1 MEGFTETALLYRPLI
16 NKVIRTLRIYKEKD
30 EYFQI
35 GLIALW
41 EAAEKHS
48 SAKGPFLPF
57 AYSVIK
63 GRMLNQLNKERKHE
77 EKYGAEWKE
86 ESTSSS
92 AEDYFKDEKFDFLC
106 THLTDNGIKW
116 LSGVYEGKTI
126 EEISVQWEVTKDS
139 VKSWRKAAL
148 KRLRKPEVL
157 DEI

>member
-1 MEGFTETALLYRPLI
+1 MDGFNETALLYTPLI
-16 NKVIRTLRIYKEKD
+16 NKVINSLKIYKEKE

-48 SAKGPFLPF
+48 AAKGPFLPF

-63 GRMLNQLNKERKHE
+63 GRMLNQLNKEHRHE
-77 EKYGAEWKE
+77 EKYGTEWKE
-86 ESTSSS
+86 ESSSS
-92 AEDYFKDEKFDFLC
+92 SSEIYFKDERFEFLC

-116 LSGVYEGKTI
+116 LGGVYEGKTI
-126 EEISVQWEVTKDS
+126 EEISVQWDVTKDS

-157 DEI
+157 NEI